1 MGHKINPNILRIGS
15 FRTWDSKWFAKGKEF
30 TKILHQDLAIR
41 KHIEKKLKEAG
52 LSRVEILRSAN
63 NVTINI
69 HTGKPGNIIGKG
81 GAAVEELKVDLNK
94 MTGEKF
100 VINIKEVKKATLDA
114 KLSAELVVQQIEKRI
129 SYRRAAKMLIDKALE
144 SGALGA
150 KVLVCGRLNGV
161 EIARKEF
168 FTKGKVPLQTI
179 RADIDYAMVPA
190 HTAYGTIGV
199 KVWIYRGMVFK
210 RKATEEMI
218 TRTTEQ
224 SL

>member
-1 MGHKINPNILRIGS
+1 MGHKINPNILRMGS
-15 FRTWDSKWFAKGKEF
+15 YRTWDSKWFAKGKEF
-30 TKILHQDLAIR
+30 TKILHQDLKIR
-41 KHIEKKLKEAG
+41 KFVEKKMKEAG
-52 LSRVEILRSAN
+52 LSRIEILRSAN
-63 NVTINI
+63 NVTLNV

-81 GAAVEELKVDLNK
+81 GSAVEELKDELHK

-100 VINIKEVKKATLDA
+100 IVNIKEVKKPNLDA
-114 KLSAELVVQQIEKRI
+114 KLAGELVVQQIEKRI

-179 RADIDYAMVPA
+179 RADIDFAMVPA
-190 HTAYGTIGV
+190 HTAYGIIGV
-199 KVWIYRGMVFK
+199 KVWIFKGMVFK
-210 RKATEEMI
+210 RKANEELI
-218 TRTTEQ
+218 TRGTEA
-224 SL
+224 